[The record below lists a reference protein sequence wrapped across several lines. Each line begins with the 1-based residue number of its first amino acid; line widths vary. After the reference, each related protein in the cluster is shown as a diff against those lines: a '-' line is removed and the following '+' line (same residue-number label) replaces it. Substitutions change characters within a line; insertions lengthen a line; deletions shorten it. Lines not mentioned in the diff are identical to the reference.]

1 MKYPLVHL
9 KKRFLIV
16 ACVLAV
22 GSLCALPAN
31 AQVDRVYTNNAATPT
46 AGQITA
52 VTKNGV
58 QLKTGATTQNF
69 ASSDIKKILFQGDPS
84 ALVKGREA
92 AIGGQYEQA
101 VEELKGLAP
110 AALGRDVVKA
120 DAGYYLVLSRAKLA
134 LSGRGNKTEAAKAAL
149 AFAGAHKDSYHFYS
163 VARILGDLA
172 MALNNHE
179 QALRYYGSLENAPA
193 TEMKIESRYLTGV
206 ALLGKGDTAAA
217 EKKFD
222 DVIGLKANTP
232 EILRLNKLA
241 QAGKAVALARAGKG
255 NEGLALVNKLI
266 EDLSPTDIEMAA
278 RVYNAQG
285 ACYEAMGDKEGA
297 VFAYLHTHLMFSTQA
312 DAHAT
317 ALAKL
322 IELWPLVGHPER
334 AAEARQEM
342 QQRYPGFGK

>member
-1 MKYPLVHL
+1 MNNPLVPL
-9 KKRFLIV
+9 KERFLIV
-16 ACVLAV
+16 ACSSALVAF
-22 GSLCALPAN
+22 CASPAR
-31 AQVDRVYTNNAATPT
+31 AQVDRVYTHDAKAPV
-46 AGQITA
+46 AGQITS

-58 QLKTGATTQNF
+58 QLKKGAGTQNF
-69 ASSDIKKILFQGDPS
+69 AASDIKKILFQADPA

-92 AIGGQYEQA
+92 AISGQYEQA
-101 VEELKGLAP
+101 VDELQGLNP
-110 AALGRDVVKA
+110 KTLGREVVRA

-134 LSGRGNKTEAAKAAL
+134 LSGQYSKTEAATQAL
-149 AFAGAHKDSYHFYS
+149 AFAGAHKDSYHFYA

-172 MALNNHE
+172 MALNNHD

-206 ALLGKGDTAAA
+206 ALLGKGSTAEA

-222 DVIGLKANTP
+222 DVIGLKANSP

-241 QAGKAVALARAGKG
+241 QAGKAVALARTGKG
-255 NEGLALVNKLI
+255 GEGLTLVNKLI

-285 ACYEAMGDKEGA
+285 ACYEASGDKEGA

-317 ALAKL
+317 ALSKL
-322 IELWPLVGHPER
+322 IELWPQIGHPER